1 MVSITGTVEG
11 IIYRNDENGYTVFVL
26 STSDNFETVTGT
38 FPLIRE
44 GDFITVFGLFVE
56 HEVYGTQFKATSYEL
71 AVPKSVEE
79 IEAFLSSGIIK
90 GIGPKT
96 ARDIVDY
103 FGASALEIVEKS
115 PEKLC
120 LVQGIGQKKIQT
132 IRESYMEIFDARRA
146 VMFLQ
151 KYGVNAKTALK
162 IFAYY
167 GDQAV
172 EKIQENPYRLVKEIN
187 GIGFL
192 TADKIA
198 GEMGLNKDSNYRINA
213 GIIHVLNEAGTEGHT
228 YLPQRVLLQRTSL
241 LLNVDENKVLSQ
253 ILPLASEQSIILRD
267 IDGERCVY
275 HPSYFYAEA
284 IVAGSLIALN
294 SSVKENTENTIL
306 SEIEAYEKVKNIT
319 LADNQREAV
328 VSSIKNGITIITGGP
343 GTGKTTTLDCI
354 LHLFLKRGANIV
366 LCAPTGRAAKRMGN
380 ATGQDAKTIH
390 RLLEYSRLDEGGF
403 IFKINKENP
412 LNADVVIVDEASMID
427 IFLMQ
432 ALVEGIK
439 KGTRLIIVGDADQLA
454 SVGAGNVLGD
464 MISSETFV
472 TVKLKEIFRQAQEST
487 IITNAH
493 KINNGLMPQVNIKGG
508 DFYLERKHSET
519 EIVKTVVDLVKN
531 RLPNKYGVSPVSDI
545 QVLTPVKKGLTGV
558 FNLNK
563 VLQEE
568 LNPKNKNKKEH
579 IFGETV
585 FRQGDKVM
593 QIRNNYDRI
602 YKLQEKFGNFIEGTG
617 VFNGDSGIIKNIDI
631 PSREITVKFD
641 DNRLSVYDFNDLE
654 ELTLSY
660 AISVH
665 KSQGCE
671 FPIVV
676 LPLPLSNIRILTRNL
691 LYTAVTRAKNLVVAC
706 TNEQSIS
713 FAVNNIDT
721 QKRYSALDKRL
732 KTAKNLL

>member
-1 MVSITGTVEG
+1 MVNVTGTVEG
-11 IIYRNDENGYTVFVL
+11 IIYRNEENGYTVFVL
-26 STSDNFETVTGT
+26 STNDNFETVTGT

-56 HEVYGTQFKATSYEL
+56 HEVYGTQFKATSYEM
-71 AVPKSVEE
+71 AVPKSAEE

-120 LVQGIGQKKIQT
+120 LVQGIGQKKVET

-172 EKIQENPYRLVKEIN
+172 EKIQENPYRLVKEID

-198 GEMGLNKDSNYRINA
+198 GEMGLNKNSNYRINA
-213 GIIHVLNEAGTEGHT
+213 GIIHVLNEAGNEGHT
-228 YLPQRVLLQRTSL
+228 YLPQRILLQRTSL
-241 LLNVDENKVLSQ
+241 LLNIEESLILSQ
-253 ILPLASEQSIILRD
+253 LLPLASEQSIILRD
-267 IDGERCVY
+267 IDNERCVY

-294 SSVKENTENTIL
+294 ASVKENKETKIL
-306 SEIEAYEKVKNIT
+306 KEIEAYEKTKNIS
-319 LADNQREAV
+319 LAQNQREAV
-328 VSSIKNGITIITGGP
+328 ISSINNGITIITGGP

-403 IFKINKENP
+403 VFKINKDNP

-432 ALVEGIK
+432 ALLEGIK

-464 MISSETFV
+464 MITSGAFV
-472 TVKLKEIFRQAQEST
+472 TVKLNEIFRQAQEST

-493 KINNGLMPQVNIKGG
+493 KINNGLMPVVNVKGG
-508 DFYLERKHSET
+508 DFYLDRKHSET

-531 RLPNKYGVSPVSDI
+531 RLPNKYQVSPITDI

-568 LNPKNKNKKEH
+568 LNPKSKNKKEH

-585 FRQGDKVM
+585 FRVGDKIM

-602 YKLQEKFGNFIEGTG
+602 YKVQERFGNFVEGTG
-617 VFNGDSGIIKNIDI
+617 VFNGDSGIIKDIDI
-631 PSREITVKFD
+631 PSRELTVKFD
-641 DNRLSVYDFNDLE
+641 DNRISVYDFNDLE